1 MPNFFY
7 SQLFVTPQVP
17 VVRLDGHTIIVTG
30 ANVGLG
36 FEATKHF
43 VRMGASKVILACRD
57 VSKGKSA
64 QQSIER
70 STSVAK
76 GTLEVWQLDY
86 SSYDSVKSF
95 AERVNGLSRLD
106 AVVQNAGIN
115 TRKWKMV
122 EDNESHITVNVVSNL
137 LLAHL
142 ILPKLRESAI
152 ATGQDGRLVIVGSEV
167 YMWAKFQEKNSE
179 KLFAALNS
187 EQASNIGD
195 RFGSSLIT
203 ESRPMLISGTDTT
216 SQSCCCSSVCASSP
230 NATRPPR
237 SHLLWSRSLRLVSAK
252 ATSSAMATSPTRSS
266 DSWRT

>member
-17 VVRLDGHTIIVTG
+17 DIRLDGHIIIVTG

-57 VSKGKSA
+57 VNKGKSA

-70 STSVAK
+70 STNVAK
-76 GTLEVWQLDY
+76 GALEVWQLDY
-86 SSYDSVKSF
+86 SRYDSVKTF

-115 TRKWKMV
+115 TRKWKMA

-142 ILPKLRESAI
+142 ILPKLRESAR

-167 YMWAKFQEKNSE
+167 YMWAKFQEKHSE

-187 EQASNIGD
+187 EQASDIGD
-195 RFGSSLIT
+195 RYGSSLNMG
-203 ESRPMLISGTDTT
+203 SRLMLISGTDTM
-216 SQSCCCSSVCASSP
+216 SQSCCYSSVSVSSL
-230 NATRPPR
+230 NATRSPR
-237 SHLLWSRSLRLVSAK
+237 SHLLWSRSLRLGSAK

-266 DSWRT
+266 DLWRT